1 MDPNEKTAWIF
12 VSHASADLKQV
23 REVRN
28 YLESRGGA
36 PLLFH
41 LKALT
46 QPEEFWPIIER
57 EIAARNFF
65 LYCESSNAERSEWVQ
80 RERQTVEAVRKQRS
94 VRIGSI
100 RVDQDALETGHL
112 DRFLADTRVF
122 PTYSHKDRV
131 LVQPFIQAIRDAG
144 FQVFDALTDMP
155 LAVDFRRQVAQ
166 EIDNAAA
173 NGWIVGFVTANA
185 LASQWVSYEIEYA
198 RSVGGRFLPVLLE
211 PVALP
216 PPLNLLQHLDA
227 TRDVPGAISRLVN
240 ELLTRS

>member
-1 MDPNEKTAWIF
+1 MDPTEKTAWIF
-12 VSHASADLKQV
+12 VSHASANLKEV

-28 YLESRGGA
+28 YLESRGAA

-41 LKALT
+41 LKALS

-57 EIAARNFF
+57 EIEARNFF
-65 LYCESSNAERSEWVQ
+65 LYCESAQAERSEAVQ
-80 RERQTVEAVRKQRS
+80 RERRTVAEVRKRRN
-94 VRIGSI
+94 VRIGSV
-100 RVDQDALETGHL
+100 RVDAGSLQTHEL

-131 LVQPFIQAIRDAG
+131 LVEPFIRAIRDTG
-144 FQVFDALTDMP
+144 FQIFDALTDMP
-155 LAVDFRRQVAQ
+155 PAVDFRRQVAQ
-166 EIDNAAA
+166 EIDSAAA
-173 NGWIVGFVTANA
+173 NGWIVGFITANA